1 MKFFKHLKVV
11 LKHKWWVFKLCRMAG
26 IPWRGLIH
34 DLSKFT
40 PTELIESVKYFHG
53 HRSPLAVCKETEGY
67 SKAWLHHKG
76 RNKHHFEYWMD
87 FSKAS
92 GGMVGCRMPIEYVVE
107 MVMDRIAACK
117 VYRGK
122 NYTDASA
129 WEYYQRERP
138 YLKGAM
144 NPETQRLLEKILIM
158 LRDKGERATFAY
170 LRKLLKSGDYPRQS

>member
-11 LKHKWWVFKLCRMAG
+11 LKHKWWVFKLCCMAG

-76 RNKHHFEYWMD
+76 RNKHHFEYWIDPM
-87 FSKAS
+87 APEPYP
-92 GGMVGCRMPIEYVVE
+92 VIPYIYTVE
-107 MVMDRIAACK
+107 MICDTLSAGLVYQGKDWKPDYQLSYFKARKDR
-117 VYRGK
+117 
-122 NYTDASA
+122 NY
-129 WEYYQRERP
+129 
-138 YLKGAM
+138 M
-144 NPETQRLLEKILIM
+144 NPKIVAILEEVYTEIAEKESIKLVINKKH
-158 LRDKGERATFAY
+158 LKEIYDKYT
-170 LRKLLKSGDYPRQS
+170 KN